1 MTMSFSVSI
10 DDRSSIG
17 YDENVKQPQQL
28 DSETQQM
35 HSINKLDIFFT
46 YIVDT
51 IWIISLNIITYKFSV
66 KYSKY
71 IDHSEIGPPV
81 VKLQISSIYH
91 RGISEGIPRSYSTYY
106 TYRE

>member
-51 IWIISLNIITYKFSV
+51 I
-66 KYSKY
+66 
-71 IDHSEIGPPV
+71 
-81 VKLQISSIYH
+81 
-91 RGISEGIPRSYSTYY
+91 
-106 TYRE
+106 